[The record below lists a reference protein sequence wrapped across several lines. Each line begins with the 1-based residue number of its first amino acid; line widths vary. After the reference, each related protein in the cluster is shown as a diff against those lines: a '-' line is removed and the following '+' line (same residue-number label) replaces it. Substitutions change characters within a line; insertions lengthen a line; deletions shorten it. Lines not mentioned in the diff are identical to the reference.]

1 MKRDIRINFG
11 VIDDVIT
18 NISDYYDALSDIDIS
33 LRNIKHI
40 LGENTGKSIDSLT
53 SNYDELTA
61 DIEDCKSELSE
72 VRQLL
77 SNYLNEMGSYIQPVY
92 RSSIMQVDRND
103 VWANLHSI
111 ENSVMGLVQSIAHS
125 RNNCA
130 GSFTFDEEKVKNERA
145 NYEIIEGINS
155 DVNTT
160 LNKLNSKI
168 DELWNIYNNKIVPF
182 ENTDDAFK
190 GKAKETYFK
199 IAGLGD
205 IVGDFIYNFGEF
217 AGDIFSGIVN
227 SIFDLVKGVVSLI
240 KGTICYLGS
249 TAVVLVSQPFGD
261 APSWAKDYFNNT
273 NNLIGNI
280 LNDPILIVEG
290 IAQEASDIIDQK
302 GIAYSTGYVAGMIAG
317 TKGLDKITKATKGLI
332 INKKTPNIK
341 VADDVVNQASKS
353 ELSRIDYLRNKYG
366 TLTSEQIN
374 NRINLR
380 GAVNDEI
387 ERLYKL
393 GITNKELGPAVAGV
407 LDPKTGKYYFGIN
420 KGKVPKELHPLIKER
435 IDNMPPEIHSSYEKT
450 SGAGSHAE
458 VYALNEALLANPTAK
473 LDEIMVYVVR
483 SGKKLKPRGLPMP
496 RCPHCEYITNG
507 ANYFPE
513 VLKYGK

>member
-11 VIDDVIT
+11 VIGDVIT

-33 LRNIKHI
+33 LRNIKSI

-53 SNYDELTA
+53 SNYDELTE
-61 DIEDCKSELSE
+61 DIKDCKSELSE

-111 ENSVMGLVQSIAHS
+111 ENSVMGLVQSIAYS

-190 GKAKETYFK
+190 GKAKETYFN
-199 IAGLGD
+199 IAGFGD
-205 IVGDFIYNFGEF
+205 IVCDFISNFGES
-217 AGDIFSGIVN
+217 AGDIFSGFVN
-227 SIFDLVKGVVSLI
+227 SIFDLVKGVVSLV

-249 TAVVLVSQPFGD
+249 AAVVLVSQPFGD
-261 APSWAKDYFNNT
+261 NPSWAKGAKDYFNNA

-280 LNDPILIVEG
+280 LSDPMIIVEG
-290 IAQEASDIIDQK
+290 MVQETSDIIDQK
-302 GIAYSTGYVAGMIAG
+302 GICYSTGYVAGMIAG
-317 TKGLDKITKATKGLI
+317 TKGLDKIAKATKGLI
-332 INKKTPNIK
+332 INEKTPNIK
-341 VADDVVNQASKS
+341 VADEVVNQASNKIDDLS
-353 ELSRIDYLRNKYG
+353 NISVESGKKVNNYGKYSTAIDDKVTVIDKVELPEWIGESFTDGNYRTVITNENIIFYRTYG
-366 TLTSEQIN
+366 GGAKVDGSFVTTTPAG
-374 NRINLR
+374 NRINAKINTALVPEWKNSR
-380 GAVNDEI
+380 QFEAII
-387 ERLYKL
+387 EVPKGTIINIGKVEKQY
-393 GITNKELGPAVAGV
+393 T
-407 LDPKTGKYYFGIN
+407 KTG
-420 KGKVPKELHPLIKER
+420 
-435 IDNMPPEIHSSYEKT
+435 
-450 SGAGSHAE
+450 
-458 VYALNEALLANPTAK
+458 ALLAGNGDQILLPQGWSSDWIK
-473 LDEIMVYVVR
+473 EIRKVPSR
-483 SGKKLKPRGLPMP
+483 
-496 RCPHCEYITNG
+496 
-507 ANYFPE
+507 
-513 VLKYGK
+513 

>member
-11 VIDDVIT
+11 VMEDVIT
-18 NISDYYDALSDIDIS
+18 NISEYYDALSDIDIS
-33 LRNIKHI
+33 IRNIKRM

-53 SNYDELTA
+53 SNYDELTE

-77 SNYLNEMGSYIQPVY
+77 SNYLNEMGGYIQPVY

-145 NYEIIEGINS
+145 NYEIIEGINL

-160 LNKLNSKI
+160 LNKLNSKL

-199 IAGLGD
+199 IAGFGD
-205 IVGDFIYNFGEF
+205 IVGDFISNFGEF
-217 AGDIFSGIVN
+217 AGDIFSGVVD

-249 TAVVLVSQPFGD
+249 AAVVLVSQPFGD

-280 LNDPILIVEG
+280 LNDPMIILEG
-290 IAQEASDIIDQK
+290 IVQEATDIVDQK
-302 GIAYSTGYVAGMIAG
+302 GICYSTGYVAGMIAG
-317 TKGLDKITKATKGLI
+317 TKGIDKITKATKGLI

-341 VADDVVNQASKS
+341 VADKVVNQASNKIDDLSKISSEGVWDNIKITQPMYDGTKIPKS
-353 ELSRIDYLRNKYG
+353 FELTTSTGEKFWVHPNGTKHMVEYIAKDPMSHGMPINSQVLLSSFQNSVSNAVKQGVKYN
-366 TLTSEQIN
+366 QIMN
-374 NRINLR
+374 I
-380 GAVNDEI
+380 GSW
-387 ERLYKL
+387 
-393 GITNKELGPAVAGV
+393 ELI
-407 LDPKTGKYYFGIN
+407 F
-420 KGKVPKELHPLIKER
+420 
-435 IDNMPPEIHSSYEKT
+435 S
-450 SGAGSHAE
+450 
-458 VYALNEALLANPTAK
+458 
-473 LDEIMVYVVR
+473 
-483 SGKKLKPRGLPMP
+483 KPRGEGLLPVIKHAVYRP
-496 RCPHCEYITNG
+496 
-507 ANYFPE
+507 
-513 VLKYGK
+513 